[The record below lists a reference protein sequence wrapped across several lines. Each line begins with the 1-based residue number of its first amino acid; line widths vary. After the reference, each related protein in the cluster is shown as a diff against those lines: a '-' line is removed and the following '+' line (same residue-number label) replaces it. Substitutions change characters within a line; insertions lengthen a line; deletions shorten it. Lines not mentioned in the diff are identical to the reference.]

1 MNGMF
6 VNGMFGFDTSEMIDT
21 PFGKMPKQKKSK
33 KGRTGV
39 YSDAVEIFDQ
49 MNKYVYADELFRKEY
64 TALRSLMNKRIKR
77 AKQAGYLEN
86 MGYFPKLKDI
96 PHRQAFA
103 VALAQARQAYENPL
117 TTARGR
123 QAREETAI
131 ESLHERGFEGINRKN
146 YKLFQSFMRKMRERY
161 VIDTPDG
168 KKTMF
173 SSDRAVEAFEEISE
187 RFTPKTNVSTMMRY
201 FNEWLDAGGAI

>member
-1 MNGMF
+1 MSDF
-6 VNGMFGFDTSEMIDT
+6 DFFDTSKMMDT
-21 PFGKMPKQKKSK
+21 PFGKMPKPKKPK
-33 KGRTGV
+33 RTKRGI
-39 YSDAVEIFDQ
+39 SADAFEIFEQ
-49 MNKYVYADELFRKEY
+49 MNKYTYADELFRKEY

-96 PHRQAFA
+96 PHRQALA

-117 TTARGR
+117 TTASGR
-123 QAREETAI
+123 RAQEEKAI
-131 ESLHERGFEGINRKN
+131 GTLHDRGFEGINRKN
-146 YKLFQSFMRKMRERY
+146 YKLFQAFMRKMRERY

-168 KKTMF
+168 KKSMF

-201 FNEWLDAGGAI
+201 FNQWLDAGGSI